1 MSSYNK
7 VILLGNLTRDPDTR
21 QTSSGT
27 LVCRLSVAVNR
38 SFTATDGTAREEVC
52 FVDVE
57 CFGKTAEN
65 VSKYFSKGKPILVEG
80 RLRQDTWDDKTT
92 GQKRSKLVIVLERF
106 EFVNSGGG
114 ARHSEDR
121 ASHNEYDQSAPAAR
135 GGNNS
140 ARDMRS
146 EMEDDD
152 VPF

>member
-1 MSSYNK
+1 MSFNK

-21 QTSSGT
+21 QTQSGT
-27 LVCRLSVAVNR
+27 LVCRLSIAVNR
-38 SFTATDGTAREEVC
+38 NYTATDGTAREEVC

-65 VSKYFSKGKPILVEG
+65 VSKYFNKGKPILIEG

-106 EFVNSGGG
+106 EFVGGGSGGG
-114 ARHSEDR
+114 TRHEDR
-121 ASHNEYDQSAPAAR
+121 SSDYDQSTPPAR
-135 GGNNS
+135 GGNNT